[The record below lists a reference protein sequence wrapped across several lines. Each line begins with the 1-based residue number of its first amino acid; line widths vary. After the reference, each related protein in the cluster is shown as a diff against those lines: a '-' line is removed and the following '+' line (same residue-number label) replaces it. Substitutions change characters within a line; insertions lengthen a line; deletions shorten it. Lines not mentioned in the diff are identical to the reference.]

1 MGKTRRDFALKPP
14 VAVEAN
20 RTVFVRVDPE
30 HSTDQDL
37 LNAYGGVTA
46 ALKQAFE
53 LQPAAESRSFQAVID
68 GERTGQSQALISGSE
83 RTRGGVARDERS
95 PPRVRPP
102 VGPAARKRRAG
113 RLAGRCS
120 RSKRTEDGVPVAIN
134 LYE

>member
-30 HSTDQDL
+30 HSTDQGL
-37 LNAYGGVTA
+37 LNAHGGVTA

-83 RTRGGVARDERS
+83 RTRGVSQGTNEA
-95 PPRVRPP
+95 PPAFGPP
-102 VGPAARKRRAG
+102 VGPAARKRRSG